1 MRRIFLVP
9 LVFLGLVG
17 RAYALPAP
25 STGYLP
31 EGTFGSSV
39 VGQDQTNAATNTA
52 MAAFAYPGPVQ
63 GQPAQTAL
71 AIASL
76 DALAGQ
82 FSTQARWVTMSQI
95 TKREMLEARNKVRDI
110 LGVPEDVPSQSLID
124 HLVAAS
130 HALDNGDQTAALA
143 ALSGPDF
150 TKTPEQTL
158 AILANFPD
166 VPIANYATLDA
177 SQNFYSP
184 VGGGFGPDGEKTRS

>member
-1 MRRIFLVP
+1 MNRILLVP
-9 LVFLGLVG
+9 LIFLGLPG
-17 RAYALPAP
+17 FGQAMQAP

-31 EGTFGSSV
+31 ADTFGSSL

-52 MAAFAYPGPVQ
+52 MAAFAYPGPTQ

-71 AIASL
+71 AVASL
-76 DALAGQ
+76 DAMAGQ
-82 FSTQARWVTMSQI
+82 FSTQARWATMSPI
-95 TKREMLEARNKVRDI
+95 AKREMLDARNEVRDI
-110 LGVPEDVPSQSLID
+110 LGVPENVPSQSLID

-130 HALDNGDQTAALA
+130 HSLDKGNQTAALA

-158 AILANFPD
+158 AILANFPN

-177 SQNFYSP
+177 SQSFFSS
-184 VGGGFGPDGEKTRS
+184 VGNGFGPDGERSHL